1 MFTNYTY
8 VYATTGTNTSG
19 VILQEKFLALF
30 KLHVKV
36 RTMPNLI
43 LHEIYNIKEN
53 REKNGNQ
60 IYPFS

>member
-30 KLHVKV
+30 KLQNVKV
-36 RTMPNLI
+36 RTMSNLI
-43 LHEIYNIKEN
+43 YEILNVKE
-53 REKNGNQ
+53 NGNQ
-60 IYPFS
+60 IYPFP